1 MERRRKMRLME
12 EFLMHMHDK
21 METDEK
27 FVSIINQL
35 KQEGGDL

>member
-1 MERRRKMRLME
+1 
-12 EFLMHMHDK
+12 MHDK

-35 KQEGGDL
+35 KQEGEDL